1 MQPKMHRTWRIFRA
15 NEPCSCCCDVQASIR
30 LETTSR
36 KTQPHV
42 AQSHWS
48 GSKITEHR
56 SFLHVEEGS
65 LSRTLN
71 VAMLKESMPW
81 RQREREREK
90 WAGWARHIGQLAKL
104 RFHPEHRWNMHSNIT
119 QSRHFFSKA
128 TALTDHWQTDSWL
141 TFVGRFPGMART
153 MREHDGLPVRS
164 SWTLASTHQPCT
176 DNSTDRTMGHFIFS
190 LKLKLQTKVRILI
203 QPRGPVL
210 NQTSD

>member
-1 MQPKMHRTWRIFRA
+1 MQLLLRCASLHQTGNDLQEDPTTCGSEPLNRIWDHWTSVLPTRGRRQ
-15 NEPCSCCCDVQASIR
+15 P
-30 LETTSR
+30 LENTGCGYAQGEYAM
-36 KTQPHV
+36 KT
-42 AQSHWS
+42 
-48 GSKITEHR
+48 
-56 SFLHVEEGS
+56 
-65 LSRTLN
+65 
-71 VAMLKESMPW
+71 
-81 RQREREREK
+81 EREREK
-90 WAGWARHIGQLAKL
+90 WAGWARHIGQLVRL

>member
-1 MQPKMHRTWRIFRA
+1 MSRAVAAAICKPPSDWKRPPGRPNCTWLRVTEVDLRPLNIGPSYTWKKKAASR
-15 NEPCSCCCDVQASIR
+15 EHWMWLCSRRVCHEDR
-30 LETTSR
+30 E
-36 KTQPHV
+36 
-42 AQSHWS
+42 
-48 GSKITEHR
+48 
-56 SFLHVEEGS
+56 
-65 LSRTLN
+65 
-71 VAMLKESMPW
+71 
-81 RQREREREK
+81 REREREK
-90 WAGWARHIGQLAKL
+90 WAGWARHTGQLAKL

-176 DNSTDRTMGHFIFS
+176 DNSTDRTMGHLILS